1 MNFIT
6 IVVMLSVLVTNLII
20 CGYVRQLCEDIDE
33 KITDLSML
41 DYKVNKRLDENG
53 TQAEE

>member
-6 IVVMLSVLVTNLII
+6 IIVMVSVLITNLAI
-20 CGYVRQLCEDIDE
+20 CGYVRQLAEDIDD

-41 DYKVNKRLDENG
+41 DYKVNKSIDEIYKN
-53 TQAEE
+53 E